1 MFLCRSCLTGS
12 EEVSFGAL
20 GLNVLVILEATMM
33 FMKYS
38 QDVWKSDQKTRKSQK
53 VKCYKL
59 LEYLNVKYYK
69 LLGYL
74 MVMCNKLLPN
84 LILSVIKSTC
94 K

>member
-38 QDVWKSDQKTRKSQK
+38 QDAK
-53 VKCYKL
+53 
-59 LEYLNVKYYK
+59 
-69 LLGYL
+69 
-74 MVMCNKLLPN
+74 
-84 LILSVIKSTC
+84 ISVPRPWDVR
-94 K
+94 